1 MTNTGAWYSIKVGR
15 ISGIHE
21 KCWGGERLRQCAIR
35 DSARC
40 AHAPASAYRHI
51 EKALPPPLAAL
62 RREVGSDG

>member
-1 MTNTGAWYSIKVGR
+1 M
-15 ISGIHE
+15 
-21 KCWGGERLRQCAIR
+21 RQCAIR